1 MCIAQRYKSNLSVKA
16 YAQITTSGKR
26 LTAKTPR
33 ITSRL
38 TGQPTANMYH
48 PPIAD
53 PSTLSYAPTPYT
65 YAYTPTTPHLNPDE
79 EVKPYTTSTER
90 DLLDQLAE
98 LYSIIRTLDS
108 LEKAFQKDALPAHE
122 YEGLARKMIQQ
133 YTSILSDDG
142 VEREF
147 GGLEAFMRAWGIEC
161 PRAAE
166 TLRAG
171 LPRTEVLR
179 VPQGQQSQ
187 QSNHHHHQQ
196 QQQSIQQ
203 GLQQQ
208 QSQSLQQHTV
218 PLAGASGALI
228 LTATEN
234 FITFLD
240 ALKLKL
246 TTKSALHPLLAEVIQ
261 SVNKVTDKDFEY
273 RGKIIS
279 WLIRLNQMR
288 ANEELGDDE
297 VDELAWD
304 MERAYNGFKGIIT

>member
-1 MCIAQRYKSNLSVKA
+1 
-16 YAQITTSGKR
+16 
-26 LTAKTPR
+26 
-33 ITSRL
+33 
-38 TGQPTANMYH
+38 MYH
-48 PPIAD
+48 PPTAD

-65 YAYTPTTPHLNPDE
+65 YAYTPNSTHLNLDE

-142 VEREF
+142 VGQEF
-147 GGLEAFMRAWGIEC
+147 GGLDIFMRTWGVEC

-187 QSNHHHHQQ
+187 QSNQHQQ
-196 QQQSIQQ
+196 QQINQQ
-203 GLQQQ
+203 GSQYQYPYQQQ
-208 QSQSLQQHTV
+208 QQNHQQHQHQHHQSQSSQQYTI

-288 ANEELGDDE
+288 ASEELSDDE
-297 VDELAWD
+297 VEELAWD